1 LSDHRFD
8 VPKPGNAAFLPQVRR
23 HRHGIGAPNV
33 RSTFAPRFKSA
44 LYRDASHD
52 NAETLS

>member
-44 LYRDASHD
+44 LYPDASHD